1 MHLHLLDSANTMI
14 LLSLYTLP
22 IGVNSLILLLS
33 MTWLFFPSF
42 LFPNLRVWHYTLF
55 NIKKK
60 KKKHFI
66 ATTACYISFS
76 PFLPYLRAFC
86 PPNSPPLFQIK
97 APFNYHQS
105 TPTQPRSKIKLK
117 NSSLILHISQLQI
130 YKKEKKIQLQNWEKL
145 LKVLI

>member
-1 MHLHLLDSANTMI
+1 MTILSFFSIPQSSSLALHTFQYL
-14 LLSLYTLP
+14 
-22 IGVNSLILLLS
+22 
-33 MTWLFFPSF
+33 
-42 LFPNLRVWHYTLF
+42 
-55 NIKKK
+55 KKK
-60 KKKHFI
+60 KKNFI
-66 ATTACYISFS
+66 ATTACYVSFS

-130 YKKEKKIQLQNWEKL
+130 YKKEKKNTITKLGKVIKGINLKISLIFFNEKKKQLIFLTIFFL
-145 LKVLI
+145 L